1 LNTNTLPEWLYLTI
15 FLNTQA
21 VLSHKYFAGEVDFGA
36 VSQAI
41 TAFNHVVKDLCVI
54 INQFE
59 QLSVFGAGL
68 ERLSSFYQA
77 MLIVSPPPH
86 GTTHEVDSDSPLL
99 EESLRIPHDDESIKI
114 DRFDKYRTT
123 DLVLTIQ
130 SLTLRIPNYD
140 RTLIKNLNFELR
152 EGQALLIVGSSG
164 VGKSSLLRA
173 MAGLWSSGSGVIERP
188 EDKDV
193 YFLPQRPYCTLGCLK
208 DQLLYPLLDNTADS
222 DNDDQNR
229 QHRSHVLRA
238 KLTDDDLLEIL
249 QKVDLI
255 EVARRVGDGDAKRGL
270 QAVLDWSN
278 VLSLGEQQRLAFGR
292 VLVNRPRLAVLD
304 EATSALDIAAEGR
317 MYKLLKD
324 MPRSRHH
331 NAPITYVSV
340 GHRPSLLMYHDRKL
354 NLEAGESVKLENI
367 EKSTAEGTLH
377 W

>member
-1 LNTNTLPEWLYLTI
+1 M
-15 FLNTQA
+15 
-21 VLSHKYFAGEVDFGA
+21 
-36 VSQAI
+36 
-41 TAFNHVVKDLCVI
+41 KDLCVI

-77 MLIVSPPPH
+77 MQTISPPTH
-86 GTTHEVDSDSPLL
+86 DTAHEVDSGRPLL
-99 EESLRIPHDDESIKI
+99 EESLRIPYDDESIKI
-114 DRFDKYRTT
+114 DRFDKDRTT
-123 DLVLTIQ
+123 DIVLTIQ
-130 SLTLRIPNYD
+130 SLTLKIPDFN
-140 RTLIKNLNFELR
+140 RTLIKNLNLELR

-173 MAGLWSSGSGVIERP
+173 MAGLWTSGSGVIERP
-188 EDKDV
+188 EDNEV

-208 DQLLYPLLDNTADS
+208 DQLLYPMLDKAADS

-229 QHRSHVLRA
+229 RHRSHVLKA
-238 KLTDDDLLEIL
+238 KLTDDDFLEIL

-255 EVARRVGDGDAKRGL
+255 EVAKRVGDGDAKRGL
-270 QAVLDWSN
+270 QSVLDWSN

-317 MYKLLKD
+317 MYMLLKD
-324 MPRSRHH
+324 MPHSRHYS
-331 NAPITYVSV
+331 APMTYVSV

-354 NLEAGESVKLENI
+354 HLKAGESVKLENI
-367 EKSTAEGTLH
+367 DKSAAERILH